1 MAAKTLRKIVIFLT
15 FGAANKLEIYNNHQL
30 DMKKIILGVAVAG
43 LVVSCQK
50 IQAGSNKGVLQ
61 LEDGVERYNQDEMT
75 NTSSTT
81 VDAGTQQ
88 VSLPLLDTLRSGDV
102 QEVQIKAEE
111 PSATTEPAAEP
122 AEKTEK

>member
-1 MAAKTLRKIVIFLT
+1 
-15 FGAANKLEIYNNHQL
+15 
-30 DMKKIILGVAVAG
+30 MKKIILGVAVAG

-88 VSLPLLDTLRSGDV
+88 VSLPMLDTLRTGDV

-111 PSATTEPAAEP
+111 PSTSAEPTAEP
-122 AEKTEK
+122 AEKTEN

>member
-1 MAAKTLRKIVIFLT
+1 MVAKTLRKIVIFLT
-15 FGAANKLEIYNNHQL
+15 FGAANQLQIYNNHQL

-88 VSLPLLDTLRSGDV
+88 VSLPMLDTLRTGDV
-102 QEVQIKAEE
+102 QEVQIKTEE
-111 PSATTEPAAEP
+111 PSTSAEPTAEP
-122 AEKTEK
+122 AEKTEN